1 MTKHGA
7 KGKGSTVRGQK
18 VAQRKAVEMPRKEDD
33 SSFVS
38 SSPSSSDF
46 SSEGAPGPMASG
58 FVGFSKGISEP
69 GRKKLFDDSDEEKDH
84 SDSGL
89 QQEEVGEES
98 RSEESTFTD
107 EKIDIGL
114 KATRPAIQ
122 AMQKAQEENMKELR
136 HAEIYDPRVDEVT
149 NIEGIRGRVLRVVGV
164 LADFKSRRHPDLSRM
179 FYLELLR
186 KDISAAYGYSDGVID
201 ILLGLFG
208 PIDFHAFITACEK
221 PRPLTIRVNS
231 LKVKRRQLAQMLIAR
246 GVNLDPLGDWCK
258 DGLQIFSS
266 QVPIGATPEY
276 LRGYYMIQD
285 AASFLPPMALNPK
298 PGERILDMSAAPGGK
313 TTHLGALM
321 QDSGMI
327 LANDMNRDR
336 IPALQANLARMG
348 VTCAVISCSDARELT
363 QCTGNFDRV
372 LLDAP
377 CTGLG
382 VVSKDASIKANRTFD
397 DMHRLSHLQKELLN
411 HAFDLLSKHPSS
423 PRLVCYSTCS
433 VTLSENEAVID
444 YILHKRNV
452 EVVDLPFSFGKPG
465 ITRFNGMSYHPAIR
479 KARRF
484 YPHIHNTHGFFIC
497 LLRLKV

>member
-1 MTKHGA
+1 M
-7 KGKGSTVRGQK
+7 KGKGSAVRGQK
-18 VAQRKAVEMPRKEDD
+18 VVHRKAKGTEGKNEEDFSTADTSFNSD
-33 SSFVS
+33 S
-38 SSPSSSDF
+38 
-46 SSEGAPGPMASG
+46 SSEGAPGPMAGG
-58 FVGFSKGISEP
+58 FVRFSKGVSEP
-69 GRKKLFDDSDEEKDH
+69 SRKKLFDDSDKEDSY
-84 SDSGL
+84 SDSGS
-89 QQEEVGEES
+89 QQEETGEEPGQD
-98 RSEESTFTD
+98 ESSFTD

-114 KATRPAIQ
+114 KDTRPAIR
-122 AMQKAQEENMKELR
+122 AMQEAREENMRELR
-136 HAEIYDPRVDEVT
+136 HAEIYDPRVDEVS
-149 NIEGIRGRVLRVVGV
+149 NIEGIRGRILRVVGV
-164 LADFKSRRHPDLSRM
+164 LADFKSRRHPDLSRV
-179 FYLELLR
+179 FYLDLLK

-201 ILLGLFG
+201 ILMGLFG

-298 PGERILDMSAAPGGK
+298 PGERVLDMSAAPGGK

-327 LANDMNRDR
+327 LANDMSRER

-348 VTCAVISCSDARELT
+348 VTCAVISCSDARELV
-363 QCTGNFDRV
+363 QCTGNFDRI

-382 VVSKDASIKANRTFD
+382 VVSKDASIKANRTFED
-397 DMHRLSHLQKELLN
+397 IHKLSHLQKELLN
-411 HAFDLLSKHPSS
+411 HAFDLLAKHPSS

-465 ITRFNGMSYHPAIR
+465 ITRFNGMSYHPSIQ

>member
-1 MTKHGA
+1 MKGRAGA
-7 KGKGSTVRGQK
+7 ARGQK
-18 VAQRKAVEMPRKEDD
+18 TAQGKIRKEPVKEESDF
-33 SSFVS
+33 SAVS
-38 SSPSSSDF
+38 SSLDSES
-46 SSEGAPGPMASG
+46 SSEGAPGPMAGG
-58 FVGFSKGISEP
+58 FVGFSRGEREP
-69 GRKKLFDDSDEEKDH
+69 SRKKLFDDSDETNDY
-84 SDSGL
+84 SDASSQQNEMGKGL
-89 QQEEVGEES
+89 ES
-98 RSEESTFTD
+98 DESTFTD

-114 KATRPAIQ
+114 KATRPAIR
-122 AMQKAQEENMKELR
+122 AMQEAQEENMRELR
-136 HAEIYDPRVDEVT
+136 HADIYDPRVDEVT
-149 NIEGIRGRVLRVVGV
+149 NIEGIRNRILRVVGV

-179 FYLELLR
+179 FYLELLK

-201 ILLGLFG
+201 ILMGLFG
-208 PIDFHAFITACEK
+208 PIDFHSFITACEK

-348 VTCAVISCSDARELT
+348 VTCAVISCSDARELA

-377 CTGLG
+377 CSGLG
-382 VVSKDASIKANRTFD
+382 VVSKDASIKANRTFED
-397 DMHRLSHLQKELLN
+397 IHRLSHLQKELLN
-411 HAFDLLSKHPSS
+411 HAFDLLAKHPSN

-465 ITRFNGMSYHPAIR
+465 ITKFNGMSYHPSIQ

>member
-1 MTKHGA
+1 M
-7 KGKGSTVRGQK
+7 KGRAGTARGQK
-18 VAQRKAVEMPRKEDD
+18 TAQGKIRKEPVKEESDF
-33 SSFVS
+33 SAVS
-38 SSPSSSDF
+38 SSLDSES
-46 SSEGAPGPMASG
+46 SSEGAPGPMAGG
-58 FVGFSKGISEP
+58 FVGFSRGEREP
-69 GRKKLFDDSDEEKDH
+69 SRKKLFDDSDETNDY
-84 SDSGL
+84 SDASSQQNEMGKGL
-89 QQEEVGEES
+89 ES
-98 RSEESTFTD
+98 DESTFTD

-114 KATRPAIQ
+114 KATRPAIR
-122 AMQKAQEENMKELR
+122 AMQEAQEENMRELR
-136 HAEIYDPRVDEVT
+136 HADIYDPRVDEVT
-149 NIEGIRGRVLRVVGV
+149 NIEGIRNRILRVVGV

-179 FYLELLR
+179 FYLELLK

-201 ILLGLFG
+201 ILMGLFG
-208 PIDFHAFITACEK
+208 PIDFHSFITACEK

-348 VTCAVISCSDARELT
+348 VTCAVISCSDARELA

-377 CTGLG
+377 CSGLG
-382 VVSKDASIKANRTFD
+382 VVSKDASIKANRTFED
-397 DMHRLSHLQKELLN
+397 IHRLSHLQKELLN
-411 HAFDLLSKHPSS
+411 HAFDLLAKHPSN

-465 ITRFNGMSYHPAIR
+465 ITKFNGMSYHPSIQ

>member
-1 MTKHGA
+1 MKGRAGA
-7 KGKGSTVRGQK
+7 ARGQK
-18 VAQRKAVEMPRKEDD
+18 TAQGKIRKEPVKEESDF
-33 SSFVS
+33 SAVS
-38 SSPSSSDF
+38 SSLDSES
-46 SSEGAPGPMASG
+46 SSEGAPGPMAGG
-58 FVGFSKGISEP
+58 FVGFSRGEREP
-69 GRKKLFDDSDEEKDH
+69 SRKKLFDDSDETNDY
-84 SDSGL
+84 SDASSQQNEMGKGL
-89 QQEEVGEES
+89 ES
-98 RSEESTFTD
+98 DESTFTD

-122 AMQKAQEENMKELR
+122 AMQEAQEENMRELR
-136 HAEIYDPRVDEVT
+136 HADIYDPRVDEVT
-149 NIEGIRGRVLRVVGV
+149 NIEGIRNRILRVVGV

-179 FYLELLR
+179 FYLELLK

-201 ILLGLFG
+201 ILMGLFG
-208 PIDFHAFITACEK
+208 PIDFHSFITACEK

-348 VTCAVISCSDARELT
+348 VTCAVISCSDARELA

-377 CTGLG
+377 CSGLG
-382 VVSKDASIKANRTFD
+382 VVSKDASIKANRTFED
-397 DMHRLSHLQKELLN
+397 IHRLSHLQKELLN
-411 HAFDLLSKHPSS
+411 HAFDLLAKHPSN

-465 ITRFNGMSYHPAIR
+465 ITKFNGMSYHPSIQ

>member
-1 MTKHGA
+1 MKGRVGA
-7 KGKGSTVRGQK
+7 ARSQKTAQGKI
-18 VAQRKAVEMPRKEDD
+18 RKEPVKEESDF
-33 SSFVS
+33 SAVS
-38 SSPSSSDF
+38 SSLDSES
-46 SSEGAPGPMASG
+46 SSEGALGPMAGG
-58 FVGFSKGISEP
+58 FVGFSRGEREP
-69 GRKKLFDDSDEEKDH
+69 SRKKLFDDSDETNDY
-84 SDSGL
+84 SDASSQQNEMGKGL
-89 QQEEVGEES
+89 ES
-98 RSEESTFTD
+98 DESTFTD

-114 KATRPAIQ
+114 KATRPAIR
-122 AMQKAQEENMKELR
+122 AMQEAQEENMRELR
-136 HAEIYDPRVDEVT
+136 HADIYDPRVDEVT
-149 NIEGIRGRVLRVVGV
+149 NIEGIRNRILRVVGV

-179 FYLELLR
+179 FYLELLK

-201 ILLGLFG
+201 ILMGLFG
-208 PIDFHAFITACEK
+208 PIDFHSFITACEK

-348 VTCAVISCSDARELT
+348 VTCAVISCSDARELA

-377 CTGLG
+377 CSGLG
-382 VVSKDASIKANRTFD
+382 VVSKDASIKANRTFED
-397 DMHRLSHLQKELLN
+397 IHRLSHLQKELLN
-411 HAFDLLSKHPSS
+411 HAFDLLAKHPSN

-465 ITRFNGMSYHPAIR
+465 ITKFNGMSYHPSIQ